1 MAIKFI
7 YNLFPFLNNCF
18 KEESSALHNLHIIF
32 LNKEINAHLSGN
44 SRPLQNSALVWK
56 LSTIT
61 KFSKSLKN
69 RSMTLHQIPP

>member
-1 MAIKFI
+1 M
-7 YNLFPFLNNCF
+7 FPFLNNCF

-61 KFSKSLKN
+61 KFSKS
-69 RSMTLHQIPP
+69 